1 MSMSA
6 RALLTL
12 FALLSALP
20 PASAEEEALGR
31 LFLTPGQRNALDRQ
45 RQLNPGLQAN
55 PLDSESS
62 LTINGEIR
70 RSDGR
75 RTRWINGEENQAA
88 GPAAT
93 ANVPVGDTVYPGT
106 GEREGL
112 LRGGR
117 IIIKPGG
124 AAR

>member
-1 MSMSA
+1 MSIPV
-6 RALLTL
+6 RALLAL
-12 FALLSALP
+12 LALLSARP
-20 PASAEEEALGR
+20 PASAEEAVLGR
-31 LFLTPGQRNALDRQ
+31 LFLTPGQRSALDRQ
-45 RQLNPGLQAN
+45 RLLNPGLQAN

-62 LTINGEIR
+62 LTVNGEIR

-88 GPAAT
+88 GPAAA

-124 AAR
+124 TAR

>member
-1 MSMSA
+1 MNMPA
-6 RALLTL
+6 RLWLPIL
-12 FALLSALP
+12 ALLSALP
-20 PASAEEEALGR
+20 PAGAEETVLGR
-31 LFLTPGQRNALDRQ
+31 LFLTPSQRSALDRQ
-45 RQLNPGLQAN
+45 RLLNPGLQAN

-75 RTRWINGEENQAA
+75 RTRWINGEENQAT
-88 GPAAT
+88 GPAAAT
-93 ANVPVGDTVYPGT
+93 NVPVGDTVYPGT

-124 AAR
+124 TAR

>member
-1 MSMSA
+1 MPLRA
-6 RALLTL
+6 WLALL
-12 FALLSALP
+12 ALLAAQP
-20 PASAEEEALGR
+20 PASAEAEALGR
-31 LFLTPGQRNALDRQ
+31 LFLTPSQRTALDRQ
-45 RQLNPGLQAN
+45 RLLNPGFQAK

-62 LTINGEIR
+62 LTINGEVR

-75 RTRWINGEENQAA
+75 RTRWINGAESRELS
-88 GPAAT
+88 PAT
-93 ANVPVGDTVYPGT
+93 AGVPVGDTVYPGS

-124 AAR
+124 SPR